1 MTPSEDIAELQPM
14 SRGDVFD
21 TSKVRFFLEGVLR
34 LERMNGDTHVV
45 VPMPTFRDHQIDLT
59 FDFEE
64 SKPEGHL

>member
-21 TSKVRFFLEGVLR
+21 TSKVRLFREGVQR
-34 LERMNGDTHVV
+34 LVNGDTHVV

>member
-21 TSKVRFFLEGVLR
+21 TRKVRFCLEGVQR

-45 VPMPTFRDHQIDLT
+45 VPMPTFRDRRIDLT

-64 SKPEGHL
+64 SKPKGHL